1 MISVN
6 NFFKKVIDKVTNLG
20 YTIRMKIKAGTKVRH
35 RDNGAWKAI
44 VTSDLSPRHP
54 VNGWVEVEHKG
65 RRFKMLKNLM
75 IESNW

>member
-1 MISVN
+1 MN
-6 NFFKKVIDKVTNLG
+6 NFLRLPLDNHLERCYI
-20 YTIRMKIKAGTKVRH
+20 IRMKIKAGTKVRH